1 MAGLLAL
8 LCPTGRVGARVR
20 SRAAWLLGAAAPR
33 APPPLFLPLL
43 GTGLD
48 APLLHAARGNCHGR
62 QDTSKITVTT
72 GGNISSTE
80 EKKQS
85 KSQQLKKIFQE
96 YGAVGVSLHI
106 GISLISLGMFYM
118 VVSRDFP
125 GGPVVKNSPYSAGV
139 ASSIPGWGT
148 KIPHAEGQL
157 SPCATTTELVRLNY
171 RAHATWSPF
180 TTTREEKNSV
190 LQRKDPACQN

>member
-20 SRAAWLLGAAAPR
+20 SRATWLLGAAAPR
-33 APPPLFLPLL
+33 APPPVFLPLL
-43 GTGLD
+43 GPGLD
-48 APLLHAARGNCHGR
+48 VPLLRAARGNCHGR

-72 GGNISSTE
+72 GGSVSSTE

-106 GISLISLGMFYM
+106 GISLISLGMFYT

-125 GGPVVKNSPYSAGV
+125 GDPVVKNSPYSAGD
-139 ASSIPGWGT
+139 AGSIPGQET
-148 KIPHAEGQL
+148 KIPHAKGQL
-157 SPCATTTELVRLNY
+157 SPCTTTTEFACLN
-171 RAHATWSPF
+171 
-180 TTTREEKNSV
+180 
-190 LQRKDPACQN
+190 